1 MASDN
6 PVRVLLIEDD
16 AADTKAAITVFNTL
30 GLEVQSKL
38 TVSAARNY
46 LDDVVAG
53 LHPPPH
59 LVVLDLG
66 FRLESGFEIIRYWK
80 STPALQAI
88 HIIVWT
94 QAGQQDKKIAGYF
107 GVAAVVTKSN
117 GLKELE
123 SELKRVIAGLG

>member
-1 MASDN
+1 
-6 PVRVLLIEDD
+6 
-16 AADTKAAITVFNTL
+16 
-30 GLEVQSKL
+30 
-38 TVSAARNY
+38 
-46 LDDVVAG
+46 
-53 LHPPPH
+53 
-59 LVVLDLG
+59 LG

-117 GLKELE
+117 GVKELE
-123 SELKRVIAGLG
+123 SELKRVIAGLD